1 MPTRAAGMA
10 VLVCLASCTLA
21 VVKGA
26 PFSPLEED
34 HWLERDS
41 LQVLPDSLTQ
51 VTQRYMYGT
60 SIVGV
65 VLSRI
70 I

>member
-41 LQVLPDSLTQ
+41 LEMLPDSLTQ
-51 VTQRYMYGT
+51 VIQR
-60 SIVGV
+60 
-65 VLSRI
+65 
-70 I
+70 